1 MIRRLIPTICASV
14 FALFHVVTVVATLFS
29 SHGAGE
35 GQAFIVAI
43 LDYPLLLL
51 LEALPGGG
59 YILYNSTVAYI
70 WFFSIAGTVL
80 YALVGYSAGILLRAL
95 ATVIGR
101 RLKKYGAI

>member
-1 MIRRLIPTICASV
+1 MIL
-14 FALFHVVTVVATLFS
+14 VVATLLS

-43 LDYPLLLL
+43 LDYPLVLL

-59 YILYNSTVAYI
+59 HILYNSTVAYV

-80 YALVGYSAGILLRAL
+80 YAVVGYCVGVLLRAM
-95 ATVIGR
+95 ATFIR
-101 RLKKYGAI
+101 RRFEKYGEIKL